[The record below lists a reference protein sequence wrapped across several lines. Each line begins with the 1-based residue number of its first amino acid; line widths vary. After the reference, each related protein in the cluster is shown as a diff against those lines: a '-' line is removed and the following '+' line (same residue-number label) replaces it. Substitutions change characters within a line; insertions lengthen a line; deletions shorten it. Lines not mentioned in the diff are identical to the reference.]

1 MAFPTAT
8 ITQGSG
14 LTINT
19 LPNAG
24 QGTMAN
30 SLGVAIA
37 SDQSPVPV
45 TIAAVIPASQS
56 GVWTV
61 QIGNT
66 PNTTAIKVDGSGVTS
81 PVSAV
86 ALPLPVGASTAAKQ
100 PALGT
105 AGAASA
111 DVISVQGI
119 SSMTPLKVDG
129 SGVPQ
134 PVTINAGANAIGS
147 IIGRTS
153 NPSVTPSTTVG
164 AYTAGQEV
172 GGLMTFAIGG
182 AGSGL
187 LESIRV
193 TCKSVQATSLK
204 LYIFDTNPTN
214 STWSDKTTPAINA
227 ADVSFLRGV
236 FLLSSP
242 DSGLGTHTIWNLEG
256 IACSFIGASLYGV
269 LVCVGTPTFASASD
283 ITVKLGV
290 VDD

>member
-8 ITQGSG
+8 VTQGSG
-14 LTINT
+14 LTVNT

-24 QGTMAN
+24 QNTMAN
-30 SLGVAIA
+30 SLGVVIA

-45 TIAAVIPASQS
+45 TIAAILPASQS

-61 QIGNT
+61 QPGNT
-66 PNTTAIKVDGSGVTS
+66 ANTTAWKVDGSGVTQPIS
-81 PVSAV
+81 IASMPSTPVTGIFWQTTQPVSIAATV
-86 ALPLPVGASTAAKQ
+86 NAALASLPPLA
-100 PALGT
+100 
-105 AGAASA
+105 AGAA
-111 DVISVQGI
+111 
-119 SSMTPLKVDG
+119 
-129 SGVPQ
+129 
-134 PVTINAGANAIGS
+134 AIGS

-172 GGLMTFAIGG
+172 GGLMTFPIGG

-193 TCKSVQATSLK
+193 TSKSVQTTSLK

-236 FLLSSP
+236 FSLSSP